1 MQLTL
6 SQARRIALAA
16 QGFGRP
22 RPNAVTMRQFQAVI
36 HRLGVF
42 QIDSVNVLARAHLLP
57 MFARVGA
64 YDVDLF
70 RRAASGRPPRLVEY
84 WAHEAALVPPATW
97 HLMGYRMER
106 HRTSSRWGTFLHQNR
121 PLVDS
126 VLDHV
131 ADEGPLT
138 ARQAHEALGHDRG
151 PKVRWGWNWTASKR
165 ALEALFATGQLA
177 VARRNAQFERLYDLP
192 ERVLG
197 PLPDEALAPEDAAL
211 ELVRIAARAT
221 GIATLGCLADY
232 FRMRRDST
240 ARAVERLV
248 ALGELEPV
256 TVRGW
261 DRPVWLHTE
270 AARPRRIRARALLA
284 PFDPL
289 VWERRRLLEL
299 FGMHYRIGIY
309 TPAAQ
314 REHGYY
320 VLPFLLDEALVGRVD
335 LKADRKTGVLRALQV
350 TWEPDA
356 PPHAR
361 QELAAEMHVMAQWLG
376 LGDVELPGG
385 HRRG

>member
-1 MQLTL
+1 MQLSL
-6 SQARRIALAA
+6 PQARRIALAA

-22 RPNAVTMRQFQAVI
+22 RPNGVTMRQFQSVI
-36 HRLGVF
+36 DRLGVF

-64 YDVDLF
+64 YDVGLF
-70 RRAASGRPPRLVEY
+70 DRASRSQPPRLVEY
-84 WAHEAALVPPATW
+84 WAHEAALIPPSTW
-97 HLMGYRMER
+97 HLMHHRMDGYA
-106 HRTSSRWGTFLHQNR
+106 TSRRWGRFLADNR
-121 PLVDS
+121 ELVAS
-126 VLDHV
+126 VVEHV
-131 ADEGPLT
+131 AADGPLT
-138 ARQAHEALGHDRG
+138 ARQAHKALGHDRG
-151 PKVRWGWNWTASKR
+151 PKVHWGWNWTDSKR
-165 ALEALFATGQLA
+165 ALEALFATGRLA

-197 PLPDEALAPEDAAL
+197 PIPAELPDEEESRV
-211 ELVRIAARAT
+211 ELVRTAARAL
-221 GIATLGCLADY
+221 GIASPGCLADY
-232 FRMRRDST
+232 FRMKSGPA
-240 ARAVERLV
+240 ARAIASLV
-248 ALGELEPV
+248 AAGELEPV

-261 DRPVWLHTE
+261 DRPLFLHVE

-309 TPAAQ
+309 TPAAE

-335 LKADRKTGVLRALQV
+335 LKADRKAGVLRALQI

-356 PPHAR
+356 PPHAA
-361 QELAAEMHVMAQWLG
+361 QELEAELWGMAGWLG
-376 LGDVELPGG
+376 LGDVRLPAA
-385 HRRG
+385 